1 MFTDTDSLVY
11 EIKTDDVYEYFY
23 KYKDL
28 FDLSNYLKD
37 SKFYDPSNMNEIGK
51 MKYISEGK
59 IIIEFVG

>member
-23 KYKDL
+23 KEKDL

-37 SKFYDPSNMNEIGK
+37 SKFYDPSNVNEIGK
-51 MKYISEGK
+51 VREK
-59 IIIEFVG
+59 